1 MGTKAADKHL
11 SMAEQ
16 ADKYELYEAS
26 VQNVEYEVEFVQNTY
41 QAIRGRKAY
50 FLREDFCGTASAAS
64 EWVKQGRKYQS
75 IGVDID
81 SSVLEWGQTNRVGK
95 LGPQEKFSVKD

>member
-1 MGTKAADKHL
+1 MGTKAADKQL

-50 FLREDFCGTASAAS
+50 FLREDF
-64 EWVKQGRKYQS
+64 
-75 IGVDID
+75 
-81 SSVLEWGQTNRVGK
+81 
-95 LGPQEKFSVKD
+95 